1 MYGMWADHISLLC
14 GGGGVSPNQAHKTD
28 SAAVDLAGATPHCC
42 GCLAS
47 VAVAI
52 SSSSSSIPIILHS
65 T

>member
-1 MYGMWADHISLLC
+1 MYGMWADHIYLRRR
-14 GGGGVSPNQAHKTD
+14 VSPNQAHKTD

-47 VAVAI
+47 VAI
-52 SSSSSSIPIILHS
+52 SSSSCSSSSIPIILHS